1 MKTHIL
7 FLSFTALLMVACAS
21 HEGRKVSSTQDT
33 PAQQEEYVKRE
44 GNAGRELGNSAQ

>member
-7 FLSFTALLMVACAS
+7 LTILAAIVLTACAS

-33 PAQQEEYVKRE
+33 QEEQTDYAQQDARSGKDFN
-44 GNAGRELGNSAQ
+44 GQ